1 MKLYR
6 GSNVVVKDPRIINS
20 NRNLDFG
27 VGFYLTSDLSQAEK
41 WARAVVERRGEGLP
55 IVSVFDYKKDEALKL
70 LKFDKPNV
78 KWLKFVSDNRK
89 NVFIKKQYNIIV
101 GPVANDNT
109 MPVINLYLS
118 GQYDEKEA
126 LRRLLPQNLKDQYV
140 FKSENALKC
149 LKFVEEKHYE

>member
-41 WARAVVERRGEGLP
+41 WARAVVERRGEGVP
-55 IVSVFDYKKDEALKL
+55 IVSVFDYKKDKDLKML
-70 LKFDKPNV
+70 TFDEPSV

-89 NVFIKKQYNIIV
+89 NVFIKNQYDIIV